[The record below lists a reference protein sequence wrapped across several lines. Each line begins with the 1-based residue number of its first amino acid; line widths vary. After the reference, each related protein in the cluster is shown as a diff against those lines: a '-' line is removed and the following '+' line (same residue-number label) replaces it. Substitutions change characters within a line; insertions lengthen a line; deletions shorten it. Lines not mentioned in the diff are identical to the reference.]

1 MPGDTKKS
9 GLERCAEPFP
19 GPALPACQTRR
30 DFWNMND
37 LATQAT
43 RGPGSQN
50 RCPWA
55 LSLIFCCHICIF
67 ATVVGGV
74 ILQKRE
80 VQVTFLAEGLP
91 SEFHLGFGAGS
102 VETGN
107 RWKVDIYC
115 TMQDGSTFAIEA
127 VMAARGPAVIEEH
140 RNRFEQVPNYKD
152 AKHKEGRTTN

>member
-1 MPGDTKKS
+1 MSDQARLLEHERPGNPSYARS
-9 GLERCAEPFP
+9 GVSESMSMGVKFDLLLR
-19 GPALPACQTRR
+19 ALPY
-30 DFWNMND
+30 
-37 LATQAT
+37 L
-43 RGPGSQN
+43 
-50 RCPWA
+50 
-55 LSLIFCCHICIF
+55 HF

-152 AKHKEGRTTN
+152 AKHKEGRTAN